1 MDELLRARE
10 RLRPLDPVH
19 TSCILLA
26 RQEPYRLPFRDS
38 SFDVV
43 LLWQVL
49 EHLFGRESKRKVIA
63 ECVRVL
69 RPGGHIIVE
78 TPNQWFPFDYHD
90 NKLPLVH
97 WIAPPPLREWL
108 TFKIR
113 RKRYPPS
120 EYVSIPSLKRLL
132 LTTPGVRS
140 VSKATRIYFFPSFGD
155 AWGGLAGSQVALK
168 RIIFALVA
176 PVHAVL
182 RVFGQSGDLI
192 LPSIRVVWRIDK

>member
-1 MDELLRARE
+1 MSCAPGATSSS
-10 RLRPLDPVH
+10 RPPISGFRSITTT
-19 TSCILLA
+19 TSSL
-26 RQEPYRLPFRDS
+26 
-38 SFDVV
+38 SFTG
-43 LLWQVL
+43 L
-49 EHLFGRESKRKVIA
+49 
-63 ECVRVL
+63 
-69 RPGGHIIVE
+69 
-78 TPNQWFPFDYHD
+78 
-90 NKLPLVH
+90 
-97 WIAPPPLREWL
+97 PPPLREWL